1 MYFSMVPTK
10 WYNDLRSSFL
20 FFLHSLL
27 VR

>member
-1 MYFSMVPTK
+1 MVTTK
-10 WYNDLRSSFL
+10 WYTDLRSSFL

>member
-1 MYFSMVPTK
+1 MVTTK